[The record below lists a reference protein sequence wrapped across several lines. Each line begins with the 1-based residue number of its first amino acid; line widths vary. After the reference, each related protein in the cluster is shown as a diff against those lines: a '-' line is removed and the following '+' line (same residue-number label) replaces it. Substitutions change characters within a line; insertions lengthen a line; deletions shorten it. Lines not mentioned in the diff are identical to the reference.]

1 MLSNT
6 KEKNITS
13 SPNPISLKATR
24 KILDEMNNS
33 ICRIYNN
40 SKGTGFFVKIPYK
53 SKLLPVLIT
62 TNNIINQKD
71 NIYKRKI
78 RYNNSRNKRK

>member
-13 SPNPISLKATR
+13 SPDPISLKATR

-53 SKLLPVLIT
+53 
-62 TNNIINQKD
+62 
-71 NIYKRKI
+71 
-78 RYNNSRNKRK
+78 